1 MSVPVSSKAVK
12 KENDMP
18 QIYQLPLGALGT
30 NCYIIPGEDSRAV
43 VIDPASAAEVEMF
56 LNTHGLKLGTIIVT
70 HGHYDHFAGAAQLME
85 STGASLLASAPDEAM
100 YSSAAKC
107 WADFMPVEFRPIKPD
122 KLFSDGEEFTA
133 EGLKFR
139 VMGAP
144 GHTAGSCLL
153 FTEIGGEPSA
163 FCGDVVFCMG
173 VGRTDGYSGSTRD
186 MLDSLEKIAK
196 LPGDFKLYPG
206 HGSTTTLDYERQNS
220 PYLGRYA

>member
-1 MSVPVSSKAVK
+1 
-12 KENDMP
+12 MP

-30 NCYIIPGEDSRAV
+30 NCYIIPGEGSRAV
-43 VIDPASAAEVEMF
+43 VIDPASVTEVEMF
-56 LNTHGLKLGTIIVT
+56 LNTHGLKLGTMLIT
-70 HGHYDHFAGAAQLME
+70 HGHYDHFAGAVRLQE
-85 STGASLLASAPDEAM
+85 NSGAKIYASAPDEQM
-100 YSSAAKC
+100 YSSAAKS
-107 WADFMPVEFRPIKPD
+107 WADFMPVDFQPIKPD

-153 FTEIGGEPSA
+153 FLDGEEQA
-163 FCGDVVFCMG
+163 VFCGDVVFCMG

-196 LPGDFKLYPG
+196 LPGDYKIYPG
-206 HGSTTTLDYERQNS
+206 HGSTTTLNYERQNN

>member
-1 MSVPVSSKAVK
+1 MSVPVSSK

-196 LPGDFKLYPG
+196 LPGDFKLYPD
-206 HGSTTTLDYERQNS
+206 HGSTTTLDYERQNN

>member
-1 MSVPVSSKAVK
+1 MSVPVSSK

-173 VGRTDGYSGSTRD
+173 VGRTLSLIHISEPTR
-186 MLDSLEKIAK
+186 
-196 LPGDFKLYPG
+196 
-206 HGSTTTLDYERQNS
+206 
-220 PYLGRYA
+220 PY

>member
-1 MSVPVSSKAVK
+1 MSVPVSSK

-85 STGASLLASAPDEAM
+85 STGALLLASAPDEAM

-206 HGSTTTLDYERQNS
+206 HGSTTTLDYEHQNN

>member
-1 MSVPVSSKAVK
+1 MGFGFKPVRSDEEYKVVVLVRTDLDMGKGTVRGSVYCTGEIKSGIFDADSQVICDGTITGGTFNGEVRNVGTITGGTFNSQVTNPGRITGGTFKGGITGTPALATGSGT
-12 KENDMP
+12 ENDP
-18 QIYQLPLGALGT
+18 YQI
-30 NCYIIPGEDSRAV
+30 S
-43 VIDPASAAEVEMF
+43 
-56 LNTHGLKLGTIIVT
+56 
-70 HGHYDHFAGAAQLME
+70 
-85 STGASLLASAPDEAM
+85 
-100 YSSAAKC
+100 
-107 WADFMPVEFRPIKPD
+107 
-122 KLFSDGEEFTA
+122 TA

-173 VGRTDGYSGSTRD
+173 VGRTDGYSGSTRY

-206 HGSTTTLDYERQNS
+206 HGSTTTLDYERQNN

>member
-43 VIDPASAAEVEMF
+43 VIDPASAEEVEMF

-206 HGSTTTLDYERQNS
+206 HGSTTTLDYERQNN

>member
-1 MSVPVSSKAVK
+1 
-12 KENDMP
+12 MP

-43 VIDPASAAEVEMF
+43 VIDPASVTEVEMF
-56 LNTHGLKLGTIIVT
+56 LNTHGLKLGTMLIT
-70 HGHYDHFAGAAQLME
+70 HGHYDHFVGAARLQE
-85 STGASLLASAPDEAM
+85 NSGAKIYASAPDEQM
-100 YSSAAKC
+100 YSSAAKS
-107 WADFMPVEFRPIKPD
+107 WADFMPVDFQPIKPD

-144 GHTAGSCLL
+144 GHTAGSCLMFL
-153 FTEIGGEPSA
+153 DGEEQA
-163 FCGDVVFCMG
+163 VFCGDVVFCMG

-196 LPGDFKLYPG
+196 LPGDYKIYPG
-206 HGSTTTLDYERQNS
+206 HGSTTTLNYERQNN

>member
-1 MSVPVSSKAVK
+1 
-12 KENDMP
+12 
-18 QIYQLPLGALGT
+18 
-30 NCYIIPGEDSRAV
+30 
-43 VIDPASAAEVEMF
+43 
-56 LNTHGLKLGTIIVT
+56 
-70 HGHYDHFAGAAQLME
+70 ME
-85 STGASLLASAPDEAM
+85 
-100 YSSAAKC
+100 
-107 WADFMPVEFRPIKPD
+107 FQPIKPD

-153 FTEIGGEPSA
+153 FLDGEERA
-163 FCGDVVFCMG
+163 VFCGDVVFCMG

-196 LPGDFKLYPG
+196 LPGDYKISPG
-206 HGSTTTLDYERQNS
+206 HGSTTTLNYERQNN

>member
-173 VGRTDGYSGSTRD
+173 VGRTDGYSGSTRY

-196 LPGDFKLYPG
+196 LPGDFKLYSG
-206 HGSTTTLDYERQNS
+206 HGSTTTLDYERQNN

>member
-1 MSVPVSSKAVK
+1 
-12 KENDMP
+12 MP

-30 NCYIIPGEDSRAV
+30 NCYIIPGEGSRAV
-43 VIDPASAAEVEMF
+43 VIDPASVTEVEMF
-56 LNTHGLKLGTIIVT
+56 LNTHGLKLGTMIIT
-70 HGHYDHFAGAAQLME
+70 HGHYDHVAGAARLRE
-85 STGASLLASAPDEAM
+85 NSGAEICASAPDEQM
-100 YSSAAKC
+100 YSSAAKS
-107 WADFMPVEFRPIKPD
+107 WADFMPVEFQPIKPD

-153 FTEIGGEPSA
+153 FLDGEERA
-163 FCGDVVFCMG
+163 VFCGDVVFCMG

-196 LPGDFKLYPG
+196 LPGDYKIYPG
-206 HGSTTTLDYERQNS
+206 HGSTTTLNYERQNN

>member
-1 MSVPVSSKAVK
+1 MSVPVSSK

-56 LNTHGLKLGTIIVT
+56 LNTH
-70 HGHYDHFAGAAQLME
+70 
-85 STGASLLASAPDEAM
+85 
-100 YSSAAKC
+100 
-107 WADFMPVEFRPIKPD
+107 

-206 HGSTTTLDYERQNS
+206 HGSTTTLDYERQNN

>member
-1 MSVPVSSKAVK
+1 
-12 KENDMP
+12 MP

-30 NCYIIPGEDSRAV
+30 NCYIIPGEGSRAV
-43 VIDPASAAEVEMF
+43 VIDPASVTEVEMF
-56 LNTHGLKLGTIIVT
+56 LNTHGLKLGTMLIT
-70 HGHYDHFAGAAQLME
+70 HGHYDHFAGAARLQE
-85 STGASLLASAPDEAM
+85 NSGAKIYASAPDEQM
-100 YSSAAKC
+100 YSSAAKS
-107 WADFMPVEFRPIKPD
+107 WADFMPVDFQPIKPD

-153 FTEIGGEPSA
+153 FLDGEEQTV

-196 LPGDFKLYPG
+196 LPGDYKIYPG
-206 HGSTTTLDYERQNS
+206 HGSTTTLNYERQNN

>member
-1 MSVPVSSKAVK
+1 
-12 KENDMP
+12 MP

-43 VIDPASAAEVEMF
+43 VIDPASVTEVEMF
-56 LNTHGLKLGTIIVT
+56 LNTHVLKLGTIIIT
-70 HGHYDHFAGAAQLME
+70 HGHYDHFAGVARLQENSDAKIY
-85 STGASLLASAPDEAM
+85 ASAPDEQM
-100 YSSAAKC
+100 YSSAAKS
-107 WADFMPVEFRPIKPD
+107 WADFMPMDFQPIKPD

-153 FTEIGGEPSA
+153 FLDGEEQA
-163 FCGDVVFCMG
+163 VFCGDVVFCMG

-196 LPGDFKLYPG
+196 LPGDYNIYPG
-206 HGSTTTLDYERQNS
+206 HGSTTTLDHERQNN

>member
-1 MSVPVSSKAVK
+1 
-12 KENDMP
+12 MP

-30 NCYIIPGEDSRAV
+30 NCYIIPGDDSRAV
-43 VIDPASAAEVEMF
+43 IIDPASATEVEMF
-56 LNTHGLKLGTIIVT
+56 LSTHGLKAGTIIIT
-70 HGHYDHFAGAAQLME
+70 HGHYDHFAGAAALSE
-85 STGASLLASAPDEAM
+85 DNGAKIFASAPDEAM

-133 EGLKFR
+133 EGVKFR
-139 VMGAP
+139 VMAAP

-153 FTEIGGEPSA
+153 FTELGGEPSA

-173 VGRTDGYSGSTRD
+173 VGRTDGFSGSTRD

-196 LPGDFKLYPG
+196 LPGDYKLYPG
-206 HGSTTTLDYERQNS
+206 HGSTTTLDYERANNQ
-220 PYLGRYA
+220 YLARYNN